1 MSSQFWSGQRVLKQD
16 RARTDHETISVKVT
30 LKIKD
35 FSSEDTSLSVKASTK
50 WKKKNLQYIYLTQ
63 LPYSE
68 SIKKTCK
75 SVFKRLQD

>member
-16 RARTDHETISVKVT
+16 RARTDRETISVKVT

-50 WKKKNLQYIYLTQ
+50 WKKKTKPAIHIPDAITIFGKHKENLQI
-63 LPYSE
+63 
-68 SIKKTCK
+68 SI
-75 SVFKRLQD
+75 